1 MFMEQQN
8 LKYTLTVLR
17 KRSENYVQL
26 INLKILASWSNLIL
40 DY

>member
-1 MFMEQQN
+1 MEQQN
-8 LKYTLTVLR
+8 LKYTLTVLW

>member
-1 MFMEQQN
+1 MEQQN
-8 LKYTLTVLR
+8 MKYTLTALW